1 MVEYVDGAVIAQLS
15 RPDMRLPIAY
25 CLGAPV
31 RLEHGWGQIDFS
43 QSLTLEFEA
52 PDREAF
58 GALDLAYE
66 ASRLG
71 GAAPAWLSA
80 ANEVAVE
87 AFLNDQ
93 IEWSRIVPLVAD
105 VLDQYEPDPLDTVEA
120 LFANDAT
127 ARRLAGVRVPR

>member
-1 MVEYVDGAVIAQLS
+1 
-15 RPDMRLPIAY
+15 MRRVTAFLRTIPKQPTGTAKLPSKATGTHRTISVS
-25 CLGAPV
+25 CI
-31 RLEHGWGQIDFS
+31 R
-43 QSLTLEFEA
+43 
-52 PDREAF
+52 
-58 GALDLAYE
+58 
-66 ASRLG
+66 
-71 GAAPAWLSA
+71 
-80 ANEVAVE
+80 AVE

>member
-1 MVEYVDGAVIAQLS
+1 
-15 RPDMRLPIAY
+15 
-25 CLGAPV
+25 
-31 RLEHGWGQIDFS
+31 
-43 QSLTLEFEA
+43 
-52 PDREAF
+52 
-58 GALDLAYE
+58 
-66 ASRLG
+66 
-71 GAAPAWLSA
+71 
-80 ANEVAVE
+80 VAVE